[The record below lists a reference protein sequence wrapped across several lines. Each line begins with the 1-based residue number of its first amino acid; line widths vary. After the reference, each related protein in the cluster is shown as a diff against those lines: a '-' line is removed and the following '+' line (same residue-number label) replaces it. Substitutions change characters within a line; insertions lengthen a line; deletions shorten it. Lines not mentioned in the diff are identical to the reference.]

1 MSHARP
7 LVFVPAV
14 VIGGVDG
21 AVGEVGPGAELRQT
35 LGVQQRP
42 GAALVGGK
50 LQTHTENTTGEI
62 LRVVF
67 TPEITLISCSSVTS
81 LSGKH
86 RHRVSV
92 RSSVKQDQ
100 ILLSGTVC
108 VNILGT

>member
-7 LVFVPAV
+7 RVCVPAV

-67 TPEITLISCSSVTS
+67 TPGITLIPCSFETS

-86 RHRVSV
+86 RHRVSAC
-92 RSSVKQDQ
+92 SSVKQDQ
-100 ILLSGTVC
+100 ISLSGTVC
-108 VNILGT
+108 VNIPGI